1 MWINQ
6 DAWVALADFD
16 EEFDDIHSLRM
27 PGQGVYIFVISGRII
42 VGGEILNARDGIGIT
57 GVNTLGI
64 RAITASQILL
74 LEVPL

>member
-1 MWINQ
+1 
-6 DAWVALADFD
+6 
-16 EEFDDIHSLRM
+16 M